1 MFTAKHMLKVQ
12 HKRDLQSHT
21 FKQVDRVGP
30 KETAYNMRLCICVY
44 YSLAQDTARVLVKN
58 SHCFYKTNFI
68 FSNFTNTCVSL

>member
-21 FKQVDRVGP
+21 FKQVDRVGTR
-30 KETAYNMRLCICVY
+30 ETAYNMRLCICVY

-58 SHCFYKTNFI
+58 SHCFYKTKINFLE
-68 FSNFTNTCVSL
+68 FY